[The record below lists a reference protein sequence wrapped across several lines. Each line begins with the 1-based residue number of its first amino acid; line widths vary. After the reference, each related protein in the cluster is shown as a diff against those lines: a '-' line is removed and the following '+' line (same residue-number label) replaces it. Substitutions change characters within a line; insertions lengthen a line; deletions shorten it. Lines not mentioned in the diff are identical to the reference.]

1 MVLAVHVLIIIIIP
15 TLQYQDYNYNYN
27 ACNWFWRNQ
36 YPWIRTNYLFPH
48 KTYWWYDKTRIP
60 LHIHLLTDQNR
71 WRSLI
76 LVILLDSCLSGFLKQ
91 INFATL
97 KLKIIKRHVS
107 NEIFLMD
114 TDPHVFAV
122 GVRVQ
127 IMRVYVER
135 NESNGIKCG
144 WVNNGHVIG
153 CIDAVGGHVCSSAWP
168 HIWDILLF
176 NEIHNFNYTYWE
188 YI

>member
-1 MVLAVHVLIIIIIP
+1 MVLAVHVLIIIIIS

-97 KLKIIKRHVS
+97 KLKIIKRHLS

-153 CIDAVGGHVCSSAWP
+153 CIDAVGGHVCSSDWP

>member
-1 MVLAVHVLIIIIIP
+1 MLAIDFEEINIHELELITCFLTKPIDDM
-15 TLQYQDYNYNYN
+15 TKQG
-27 ACNWFWRNQ
+27 F
-36 YPWIRTNYLFPH
+36 
-48 KTYWWYDKTRIP
+48 
-60 LHIHLLTDQNR
+60 HIHLLTDQNR

-97 KLKIIKRHVS
+97 KLKIIKRHLS

-153 CIDAVGGHVCSSAWP
+153 CIDAVGGHVCSSA
-168 HIWDILLF
+168 
-176 NEIHNFNYTYWE
+176 
-188 YI
+188 